1 MSTLNSAMSKE
12 QLYDWMVDMLHD
24 MFEIDKAAITPQANL
39 YTDLD
44 IDSIDAVDI
53 VVKLNQL
60 TGKRI
65 LPDVFRSVRTV
76 NDVVEVLVALLADEK
91 T

>member
-1 MSTLNSAMSKE
+1 MSKE

-76 NDVVEVLVALLADEK
+76 NDVVEVLAALLADEK